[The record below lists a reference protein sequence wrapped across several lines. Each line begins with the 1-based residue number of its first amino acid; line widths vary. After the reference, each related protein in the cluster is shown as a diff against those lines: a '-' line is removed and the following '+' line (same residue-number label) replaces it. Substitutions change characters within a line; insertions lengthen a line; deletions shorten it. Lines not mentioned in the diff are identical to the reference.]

1 MSATESVSRGDQ
13 PLLVM
18 LTTIWHL
25 LLSLALL
32 GGAVWVGLGRVEAVQ
47 GVARWILAALAA
59 ALAAVQLRFL
69 PLLWRRQ
76 SSGRIMSL
84 AVNYIG
90 LGYSALFLFRNATM
104 TSALGHSVE
113 SAERQAAVAS
123 VLPAV
128 ILFGFFA
135 WAMWNQRTAQVFN
148 ETIAQRE
155 TLTAYLYI
163 SPYLFLAS
171 IFTVTIVGYA
181 VWLSLHQSAIFDVP
195 TYVGL
200 ANYAETLKDKQ
211 FHRAL
216 YNVLWYV
223 VFVVS
228 LQTGFAIVLAVIL
241 NAKFRGRQFF
251 RTMFYAPSV
260 TSSIVIS
267 LIFMWLYQKTG
278 FLNYFFTKIG
288 LDKLF
293 LAAGIK
299 AQPNWLRTVTGLIEI
314 FLKPFVEN
322 PKALSW
328 WLRGPSIAWMAIMAM
343 NIFTTAP
350 TFMIMF
356 LAALQD
362 IPPQLYE
369 AASIDGASKWRQF
382 WRITLPL
389 LRPVILLVVVLGTIG
404 TFQVFDQAFIMT
416 SGGPLDTTLTPV
428 LLIYQKV
435 LGSQR
440 TARAGYASAMA
451 FLLGAII
458 FIFAFIQRRFIERGT
473 EQY

>member
-1 MSATESVSRGDQ
+1 MSAIESVSKRDQ
-13 PLLVM
+13 PLLVT
-18 LTTIWHL
+18 LTAIWHL
-25 LLSLALL
+25 LLSLGLL
-32 GGAVWVGLGRVEAVQ
+32 GGAAWVGLGRVEAVQ
-47 GVARWILAALAA
+47 GAARWILAAVAVVLAA
-59 ALAAVQLRFL
+59 AQLYFL
-69 PLLWRRQ
+69 PRLWRRQ
-76 SSGRIMSL
+76 GSGRIMSL
-84 AVNYIG
+84 AVNYVG
-90 LGYSALFLFRNATM
+90 LGYSAFFMFRNATM
-104 TSALGHSVE
+104 TSALGRSYE
-113 SAERQAAVAS
+113 PAERQAAAAA
-123 VLPAV
+123 VLPVV
-128 ILFGFFA
+128 ILFGFFV
-135 WAMWNQRTAQVFN
+135 WAMWNQRTAHAFK
-148 ETIAQRE
+148 ETVAQRE
-155 TLTAYLYI
+155 SITAYFYI

-171 IFTVTIVGYA
+171 IFTVTVLAYA

-200 ANYAETLKDKQ
+200 ENYVEALRDKD

-223 VFVVS
+223 VFVVT
-228 LQTGFAIVLAVIL
+228 LQTSLAILLAVIL
-241 NAKFRGRQFF
+241 NAKFRGRNLF
-251 RTMFYAPSV
+251 RTTFYAPSV

-267 LIFMWLYQKTG
+267 LIFLWLYQKTG
-278 FLNYFFTKIG
+278 FLNFFFTKIG

-299 AQPNWLRTVTGLIEI
+299 ARPNWLNTVTGLVEI
-314 FLKPFVEN
+314 FLKPFVAD

-328 WLRGPSIAWMAIMAM
+328 WLRGPSIAWVCIMAM

-382 WRITLPL
+382 WSVTLPL
-389 LRPVILLVVVLGTIG
+389 LRPVILLVIVLGTIG
-404 TFQVFDQAFIMT
+404 TFQIFDQAYIMT

-458 FIFAFIQRRFIERGT
+458 FVFTFIQRRFIERGT
-473 EQY
+473 ELY

>member
-1 MSATESVSRGDQ
+1 
-13 PLLVM
+13 
-18 LTTIWHL
+18 
-25 LLSLALL
+25 
-32 GGAVWVGLGRVEAVQ
+32 
-47 GVARWILAALAA
+47 
-59 ALAAVQLRFL
+59 
-69 PLLWRRQ
+69 
-76 SSGRIMSL
+76 
-84 AVNYIG
+84 
-90 LGYSALFLFRNATM
+90 
-104 TSALGHSVE
+104 
-113 SAERQAAVAS
+113 
-123 VLPAV
+123 
-128 ILFGFFA
+128 
-135 WAMWNQRTAQVFN
+135 MWNQRTAQVFS

-200 ANYAETLKDKQ
+200 ANYAEALKDKQ

-228 LQTGFAIVLAVIL
+228 LQTGFAILLAVIL
-241 NAKFRGRQFF
+241 NARFRGRQFF

-299 AQPNWLRTVTGLIEI
+299 AQPNWLRTVTGLVEI

-328 WLRGPSIAWMAIMAM
+328 WVRGPSIAWMAIMAM

-382 WRITLPL
+382 WSITLPM

-416 SGGPLDTTLTPV
+416 AGGPLDTTLTPV
-428 LLIYQKV
+428 LLIFQKV